1 MVSRYSVYWTLAAKN
16 DLKSIPDYITQVE
29 NRARALYVIT
39 GIREK
44 ANETVHF
51 PTKHAIE
58 PIMNHK
64 NIRFTIKWSYK
75 IIFEIKDN
83 TIRIV
88 SIFHTAQNPDRITLL
103 I

>member
-1 MVSRYSVYWTLAAKN
+1 MVSSYSVYWTPEAKN
-16 DLKSIPDYITQVE
+16 DLRSILDYITQVE
-29 NRARALYVIT
+29 SRARALYVIT

-44 ANETVHF
+44 ANEAVNF

-64 NIRFTIKWSYK
+64 NIRFIIKWSYK

-83 TIRIV
+83 TIRIL
-88 SIFHTAQNPDRITLL
+88 SIFHTAQNPDKITLL